1 MDQKFLDQLEKLKY
15 AGIDVNETQLERAY
29 KWMKHYQHGN
39 ENPDYPLWLLTREL
53 GGSFLDFDKKEK
65 FNHSKDISTIVLEEY
80 FLNYTK
86 SLGFIFNELKRISKD
101 NINIQVIAE
110 NAYDEEE
117 SPDVT
122 IEFQSNGETYTITHV
137 DEYGDGGLEFRFVE
151 EELISKIKGSVTKGH
166 MFYMN
171 DGASFTF
178 IYTEDLQ
185 KFLSLSFEKGYEKL

>member
-1 MDQKFLDQLEKLKY
+1 MDQIFLDQIEKLKS

-29 KWMKHYQHGN
+29 KWMKHYQYGN
-39 ENPDYPLWLLTREL
+39 ENPDHPLWLLTREL
-53 GGSFLDFDKKEK
+53 GGSFLDFDKNEK

-80 FLNYTK
+80 FDNYTGTI
-86 SLGFIFNELKRISKD
+86 GFIFNELKRISKD

-110 NAYDEEE
+110 STYNEEE

-137 DEYGDGGLEFRFVE
+137 DEYGDCALGFHFVE
-151 EELISKIKGSVTKGH
+151 EVLIPKIKGSITKGH

-178 IYTEDLQ
+178 IYTEDQQ
-185 KFLSLSFEKGYEKL
+185 KILSLPFEKGCEKL

>member
-1 MDQKFLDQLEKLKY
+1 MDQIFLDQIEKLKY
-15 AGIDVNETQLERAY
+15 AGIDVNEPHLESAY
-29 KWMKHYQHGN
+29 KWMKHY
-39 ENPDYPLWLLTREL
+39 PDHPLWLLTREL

-80 FLNYTK
+80 FLNYTQTI
-86 SLGFIFNELKRISKD
+86 GFIFNELKRISKD

-110 NAYDEEE
+110 STYDEEE

-137 DEYGDGGLEFRFVE
+137 DEYGDCALGFHFVE
-151 EELISKIKGSVTKGH
+151 QELIPKIKGSVTKGH

-178 IYTEDLQ
+178 IYTENQ
-185 KFLSLSFEKGYEKL
+185 QRFLSLPFEQGYEKI